1 MRPQGFKNSFTGPLH
16 PHTLAFTTTCLSLT
30 AIAARTLSPSNS
42 SVTATFQL
50 PSRRAAAP
58 SLFEMDRICSGVSS
72 LESQSTFQ
80 QETDRDIPGWC
91 ATCLVRFRCWQ
102 KLARGMVYGAGFSC
116 WNQICFFFYDR
127 ASRIYIVSTWFIHGY
142 FDSWQGSGSS
152 QLRSTSLSDT
162 LPCLAR
168 FLQTAS
174 TVGIGKISSE
184 TTRFIYE
191 R

>member
-1 MRPQGFKNSFTGPLH
+1 MTPY
-16 PHTLAFTTTCLSLT
+16 LSLT
-30 AIAARTLSPSNS
+30 AIAARTLSPSSS

-80 QETDRDIPGWC
+80 QEMDRDIPGWC
-91 ATCLVRFRCWQ
+91 ATSI
-102 KLARGMVYGAGFSC
+102 ARGMVYGDGFSC
-116 WNQICFFFYDR
+116 SNQICFFFVMIASKIYRVDMIQPFVILIADR
-127 ASRIYIVSTWFIHGY
+127 VAGQDNLYKSIY
-142 FDSWQGSGSS
+142 
-152 QLRSTSLSDT
+152 T